1 MKELYIEG
9 IASHDDP
16 ESCVGVREGDGEA
29 LTGARAGQV
38 LSREIKAI
46 GVPRRSST
54 SKATPAAALCASRS
68 RAPRGLRPCCMY
80 GTSMRENREVPCPP
94 TPLTESGPP
103 REDQGRTPRMYGHG
117 KSDLLVVPAKLSN
130 NGQGRRRWWREGGD
144 ARGAW
149 AKPHAPDSVP
159 EQAGNRRGP
168 RHARQT
174 LGRKRCWS
182 RLAER
187 SPVRR
192 LTRARSPLR

>member
-1 MKELYIEG
+1 MRRRPRGRRRSVDRGTCRPGIEPRNQG
-9 IASHDDP
+9 NRGAQAVEYVEGNTTSSAIAS
-16 ESCVGVREGDGEA
+16 CWW
-29 LTGARAGQV
+29 
-38 LSREIKAI
+38 
-46 GVPRRSST
+46 
-54 SKATPAAALCASRS
+54 
-68 RAPRGLRPCCMY
+68 APRGLRPCCMY

-103 REDQGRTPRMYGHG
+103 REDQGRTPRMHGHG

-130 NGQGRRRWWREGGD
+130 NGQGRRKWWREGGD